1 MMTLIAII
9 AAITG
14 LIFAG
19 TLIQTLLCCF
29 ERNKLKNNTYGQLVP
44 VDGKHIN
51 VEVKGNGKQ
60 VIILLPGRGIVNSI
74 LEFRSLANML
84 AQHFTVVT
92 VEPLGYGLSDE
103 TGEERTIENIV
114 KELHECIKKLGYSR
128 YFLMGHSIS
137 GVYALYYANCYG
149 DELEGFIGIDTSVPG
164 MEQNIPEVMQ
174 KAEDMLPYITRFKQ
188 KTGMLRLSLW
198 LNQRKQTS
206 NGTEKQLTDCE
217 KKIQKWCM
225 TCRWLNKTMMNEVK
239 NTSYNMEKTS
249 GMKFPDCIPVLFL
262 LARRNTE
269 LIPDWEGLHRDI
281 ITEQV
286 FNHIEVLDG
295 DHYLYHGKGKEIAAT
310 VGDWVGRIRR

>member
-1 MMTLIAII
+1 MVVLTVII
-9 AAITG
+9 GII
-14 LIFAG
+14 LAG
-19 TLIQTLLCCF
+19 TLIQALLCCF

-60 VIILLPGRGIVNSI
+60 VIILLPGRGIVNPI

-103 TGEERTIENIV
+103 T
-114 KELHECIKKLGYSR
+114 
-128 YFLMGHSIS
+128 
-137 GVYALYYANCYG
+137 G